1 MKNYLVKALI
11 NFNDNEENGAKR
23 TPEDTFYCTK
33 ERFEFLREHNAVML
47 LEIKKEEKEP
57 QVNLNVNVSIDSKKV
72 AEEIKKDIEP
82 KKENKKKSKK

>member
-47 LEIKKEEKEP
+47 LEIEKPKEENVVPLEKD
-57 QVNLNVNVSIDSKKV
+57 NLEKV
-72 AEEIKKDIEP
+72 AKQIEKYIKP

>member
-47 LEIKKEEKEP
+47 LEIKKEEKP
-57 QVNLNVNVSIDSKKV
+57 KVNLNVNVVLDGKKV
-72 AEEIKKDIEP
+72 
-82 KKENKKKSKK
+82 KKEIKKKSKK